1 MSSVEIKIK
10 GVKSVN
16 RGKPRAKRG
25 KRKSKTG
32 LLEKTKMPEYSF
44 RGLPYNY
51 VSPPQPTYIDRP
63 APAIM
68 QQQQPSI
75 DYKPMVDSLTQQ
87 LALARI
93 KEQSAEEQDIIPPR
107 VYTPM
112 DIQLGTPP
120 VSGKSIDSAFGE
132 AFASTRLPPRFV
144 PNLGLGKRDT
154 ITIPIEGRGPATF
167 TDEPVI
173 FGGNKPIPEKK
184 TAARKPTVR
193 KSATKAKEE
202 TKEK

>member
-10 GVKSVN
+10 GVKSVK

-25 KRKSKTG
+25 KRKSKAG

-63 APAIM
+63 APPLL

-75 DYKPMVDSLTQQ
+75 DYKPIVDSLTQQ

-93 KEQSAEEQDIIPPR
+93 KDQSAQEQNIMPRIDEIGVPTHIDEPPPTRRVPNVGDIIPISR
-107 VYTPM
+107 TKKVLKVVA
-112 DIQLGTPP
+112 DIP
-120 VSGKSIDSAFGE
+120 K
-132 AFASTRLPPRFV
+132 
-144 PNLGLGKRDT
+144 K
-154 ITIPIEGRGPATF
+154 PA
-167 TDEPVI
+167 
-173 FGGNKPIPEKK
+173 
-184 TAARKPTVR
+184 VR

-202 TKEK
+202 TKE

>member
-10 GVKSVN
+10 GVKSVK
-16 RGKPRAKRG
+16 RRKPRAKGG
-25 KRKSKTG
+25 KRKSKAG

-63 APAIM
+63 APPLL

-93 KEQSAEEQDIIPPR
+93 KEQSAQEQDIIPPR
-107 VYTPM
+107 EYTPM
-112 DIQLGTPP
+112 DIRMASSQPASSPSSFDPLNHPP
-120 VSGKSIDSAFGE
+120 PEKI
-132 AFASTRLPPRFV
+132 
-144 PNLGLGKRDT
+144 
-154 ITIPIEGRGPATF
+154 PAT
-167 TDEPVI
+167 
-173 FGGNKPIPEKK
+173 
-184 TAARKPTVR
+184 RKPAVR
-193 KSATKAKEE
+193 KTPVKKADK
-202 TKEK
+202 

>member
-10 GVKSVN
+10 GVKSVK
-16 RGKPRAKRG
+16 RSKPRAKRG
-25 KRKSKTG
+25 GRKSRAG

-75 DYKPMVDSLTQQ
+75 DYKPMAEMLSQQ

-93 KEQSAEEQDIIPPR
+93 KDQSAQEQNMLPPQ
-107 VYTPM
+107 
-112 DIQLGTPP
+112 DP
-120 VSGKSIDSAFGE
+120 VALPQGKVTTEGRGGRSGKSKRQIDLSSSR
-132 AFASTRLPPRFV
+132 ST
-144 PNLGLGKRDT
+144 
-154 ITIPIEGRGPATF
+154 
-167 TDEPVI
+167 PVI
-173 FGGNKPIPEKK
+173 DTSVEEEIKVPEVPAKPVRK
-184 TAARKPTVR
+184 TVVR
-193 KSATKAKEE
+193 KSATKAKAD
-202 TKEK
+202 K

>member
-10 GVKSVN
+10 GVKSVK

-25 KRKSKTG
+25 KRKSKAG
-32 LLEKTKMPEYSF
+32 LLEKTKMAEYSF

-63 APAIM
+63 APPLL

-75 DYKPMVDSLTQQ
+75 DYKPIVDSLTQQ

-93 KEQSAEEQDIIPPR
+93 KEQSGREQNMMPTVEEVGVPTRIDEPPPRDIRVGDIIPISR
-107 VYTPM
+107 TKKVLKVVA
-112 DIQLGTPP
+112 DIP
-120 VSGKSIDSAFGE
+120 K
-132 AFASTRLPPRFV
+132 
-144 PNLGLGKRDT
+144 K
-154 ITIPIEGRGPATF
+154 PA
-167 TDEPVI
+167 
-173 FGGNKPIPEKK
+173 
-184 TAARKPTVR
+184 VR

-202 TKEK
+202 TKE

>member
-10 GVKSVN
+10 GVKSVK

-25 KRKSKTG
+25 KRKSKAG

-63 APAIM
+63 APQLL

-93 KEQSAEEQDIIPPR
+93 KEQSSREQNMMPKVEEVGVPTRIDEPPPRQVNVGDIIPISR
-107 VYTPM
+107 
-112 DIQLGTPP
+112 
-120 VSGKSIDSAFGE
+120 
-132 AFASTRLPPRFV
+132 TRKVLKVVEDLP
-144 PNLGLGKRDT
+144 KK
-154 ITIPIEGRGPATF
+154 PA
-167 TDEPVI
+167 
-173 FGGNKPIPEKK
+173 
-184 TAARKPTVR
+184 VR
-193 KSATKAKEE
+193 KSGTRATE
-202 TKEK
+202 TKE